1 MQTPQSCA
9 ASKPKGQVW
18 HCTPSHSLRQLQV
31 HPVLL
36 LPVTPVAW
44 PLQLA
49 AVVHVRWHPGYVSY
63 PEAQLPQSLALLKF
77 DGQVAHEGPVHEL
90 RQVQTHAPST
100 PDTPVAWLS
109 QSCVLVHTRLHA
121 G

>member
-1 MQTPQSCA
+1 MGYPPKPLAHTPQSWA
-9 ASKPKGQVW
+9 GSKPVG
-18 HCTPSHSLRQLQV
+18 HAAHAGPLHPLRQLQV
-31 HPVLL
+31 QPVLL

-100 PDTPVAWLS
+100 PDTL
-109 QSCVLVHTRLHA
+109 LHA